1 MTVSVENQDKPKNDS
16 AIEKPKNNALN
27 DFFMRMG
34 VLGELL
40 AFLWRRKLYWLIPMV
55 VTLLLF
61 AVIIILGSSGPGGVF
76 IYTLF

>member
-1 MTVSVENQDKPKNDS
+1 MTTNVDGKEKKKNT
-16 AIEKPKNNALN
+16 NALT

-40 AFLWRRKLYWLIPMV
+40 MFLWKRKLYWLIPMMI
-55 VTLLLF
+55 TLFLF
-61 AVIIILGSSGPGGVF
+61 AIIIILGSSGPGGVF